1 MKVTVNEYKS
11 CNQLKGLAPP
21 GEFWAYLSGIGPGYS
36 VADGLNPGYC
46 SDLFGGVADNPLFGP
61 VTYQAKLWSSLDP
74 DTPNSSTIPW
84 NKINYLINMYPVP
97 NANYTWLEIQAAIWE
112 LVHRCSPGG
121 PFFEC
126 PPERVNPYYFPFG
139 SSGAGPY
146 GCSPGFVNISKVNQI
161 FSDADANG
169 GNFISDPSEKI
180 AVVIQI
186 LSCEGNTVAGAC
198 DPPYQIVFIPV
209 QCLPCTGTIGDFV
222 WHDVNHNGIQDDG
235 SASGINGVEVLLT
248 GTDAYGHSISLSDVT
263 TNNPSTGNPGYY
275 QFEGLCQGNYTVSV
289 NAATVSGG
297 LVPTSPL
304 GGSGDD
310 NVPNDSNQPTG
321 TTVTLTTDSA
331 SNQTIDFGYISP
343 CTGSIGDY
351 VWQDLNYN
359 GIQDEGAASG
369 INGVEILLT
378 GMNVYGQSVSMTFTT
393 INNPSMGNPG
403 YYQFS
408 GLCQGNYTVSVNP
421 ATVPAG
427 LAPTFPLSSNGSDAN
442 GTDSNNPGGTTVN
455 FPDDS
460 TSNQTIDFGYI
471 SPCTGSIG
479 DYVWQDLNHN
489 GIQDDGAASGI
500 NGVQIL
506 LTGMNVY
513 GQSVSMTFTT
523 INNPSTGNPGY
534 YQFSGLCQGNYT
546 VSVSPATVPAGLAPT
561 FPVSSNGNDANG
573 TDSNNPGATT
583 VNFPDDSTSN
593 QTIDFGYISPC
604 MGSIGDYVWQ
614 DLNYNG
620 IQDDGAASGI
630 NGVQILLTG
639 INVYG
644 QPVSMI
650 ATTANAP
657 STGNPGYYQFA
668 GLCAGNYTVSI
679 NATTVP
685 AGLIP
690 TSPLSANGNDL
701 VPNDSNN
708 PIGATLSLGTDNDSN
723 QTIDFGYVMATPG
736 IVVTK
741 ACTDASAAGQPINFS
756 AVITNTGNET
766 LNNITCSD
774 DKAGTLIVPVPS
786 LVPGASTTVTG
797 SYVPTTSLSTDT
809 VTCSGTGA
817 ISNKS
822 VSNSGSATCKINTAI
837 GRGDTATIG
846 FWHNKNGQALILSF
860 NGGGSST
867 KLGDWLAATFPCLYG
882 SLAGKQNSV
891 VALQFLTY
899 FNVKGQ
905 KTYAQILAGALAS
918 YATSSTLA
926 GGNMA
931 AAYGFNVSST
941 GTGAK
946 TYNVGSNGTAIGLAN
961 NTSYTVLQ
969 LLKAANQKCPFGTS
983 GAVFDALNTIF
994 DGINQ
999 SGDIQ

>member
-1 MKVTVNEYKS
+1 MKSCNSIRKFIFSASAILLLLAGAGTPVYSQQCTLNLPQNAITMTVTGNEYKP
-11 CNQLKGLAPP
+11 CIQLQGLEPP
-21 GEFWAYLSGIGPGYS
+21 GYLWAYLSGIGPGYS

-46 SDLFGGVADNPLFGP
+46 SDLVGVVEDNP
-61 VTYQAKLWSSLDP
+61 VTYEAKLWSSLDP
-74 DTPNSSTIPW
+74 GAPTLIDSLKIPW

-112 LVHRCSPGG
+112 LVHGCNPGG
-121 PFFEC
+121 PLFDC
-126 PPERVNPYYFPFG
+126 PPWIVNPYYFPFG

-146 GCSPGFVNISKVNQI
+146 GCPPDGIVDISMVKQI
-161 FSDADANG
+161 VLDANAYEG
-169 GNFISDPSEKI
+169 EFIPGPGEKI
-180 AVVIQI
+180 AVVVQI
-186 LSCEGNTVAGAC
+186 VSCSGNTVPGAC
-198 DPPYQIVFIPV
+198 DPPYQIVFIPA
-209 QCLPCTGTIGDFV
+209 QCPPCTGTIGDFV

-248 GTDAYGHSISLSDVT
+248 GTDAYGNSISLSEVT

-343 CTGSIGDY
+343 CSGSIGDY

-427 LAPTFPLSSNGSDAN
+427 LAQTFPVSSNGNDAN

-471 SPCTGSIG
+471 SPCS
-479 DYVWQDLNHN
+479 
-489 GIQDDGAASGI
+489 
-500 NGVQIL
+500 
-506 LTGMNVY
+506 
-513 GQSVSMTFTT
+513 
-523 INNPSTGNPGY
+523 
-534 YQFSGLCQGNYT
+534 
-546 VSVSPATVPAGLAPT
+546 
-561 FPVSSNGNDANG
+561 
-573 TDSNNPGATT
+573 
-583 VNFPDDSTSN
+583 
-593 QTIDFGYISPC
+593 
-604 MGSIGDYVWQ
+604 GSIGDYVWQ

-668 GLCAGNYTVSI
+668 GLCAGNYTVSV

-685 AGLIP
+685 AGLIL

-708 PIGATLSLGTDNDSN
+708 PIGTTLSLGTDNDSN

-786 LVPGASTTVTG
+786 LAPGASTTVTG
-797 SYVPTTSLSTDT
+797 SYVPTTSPSTDT

-817 ISNKS
+817 ISNIR
-822 VSNSGSATCKINTAI
+822 VSNSSSATCKINTAI

-969 LLKAANQKCPFGTS
+969 LLNAANQKCPFGTS
-983 GAVFDALNTIF
+983 GAVFGALNTIF

>member
-1 MKVTVNEYKS
+1 MVVIREARFLTVR
-11 CNQLKGLAPP
+11 LGL
-21 GEFWAYLSGIGPGYS
+21 
-36 VADGLNPGYC
+36 
-46 SDLFGGVADNPLFGP
+46 
-61 VTYQAKLWSSLDP
+61 
-74 DTPNSSTIPW
+74 
-84 NKINYLINMYPVP
+84 
-97 NANYTWLEIQAAIWE
+97 
-112 LVHRCSPGG
+112 
-121 PFFEC
+121 
-126 PPERVNPYYFPFG
+126 VNPYYFPFG

-146 GCSPGFVNISKVNQI
+146 GCPPGIVNISEVNQI
-161 FSDADANG
+161 VSDANANG
-169 GNFISDPSEKI
+169 GNFIPDPSEKI

-186 LSCEGNTVAGAC
+186 LSCSGNTVPGAC
-198 DPPYQIVFIPV
+198 DPPYQIVFIPA
-209 QCLPCTGTIGDFV
+209 QCPPCTGTIGDFV

-248 GTDAYGHSISLSDVT
+248 GTDAYGNSISLSDVT

-289 NAATVSGG
+289 NAATVPGG

-331 SNQTIDFGYISP
+331 SNQTIDFGYISL

-351 VWQDLNYN
+351 VWQDLNHN
-359 GIQDEGAASG
+359 GIQDDGAASG

-427 LAPTFPLSSNGSDAN
+427 LAPTFPLSSNGNDAN

-479 DYVWQDLNHN
+479 DYVWQDLN
-489 GIQDDGAASGI
+489 
-500 NGVQIL
+500 
-506 LTGMNVY
+506 
-513 GQSVSMTFTT
+513 
-523 INNPSTGNPGY
+523 
-534 YQFSGLCQGNYT
+534 
-546 VSVSPATVPAGLAPT
+546 
-561 FPVSSNGNDANG
+561 
-573 TDSNNPGATT
+573 
-583 VNFPDDSTSN
+583 
-593 QTIDFGYISPC
+593 
-604 MGSIGDYVWQ
+604 
-614 DLNYNG
+614 YNG

-644 QPVSMI
+644 QSVSMTF
-650 ATTANAP
+650 TTTNNP

-741 ACTDASAAGQPINFS
+741 ACTDASATGQPINFS

-786 LVPGASTTVTG
+786 LAPGASTTVTG
-797 SYVPTTSLSTDT
+797 SYVPTTSPSTDT

-817 ISNKS
+817 ISNIR
-822 VSNSGSATCKINTAI
+822 VSNSSSATCKINTAPAISVTKSCTDASASGQPISFSAVVTNTGNETLNNITCSDDKAGTLIVPVPSLAPGASTTVTGSYVPTTSPSTDTVTCSGTGTISNTRVSNSSSATCKINTAI